1 MNKLLI
7 TINVPLLYEKYEV
20 YIPINKK
27 MGTIKKILIE
37 TINELS
43 ENSLVNT
50 ENMNLYNKEDCK
62 LYSNDIYVKDSNI
75 HNGSVLILL

>member
-7 TINVPLLYEKYEV
+7 IVHVPLLSEKYEV

-62 LYSNDIYVKDSNI
+62 LYDSNLYAKNSNI
-75 HNGSVLILL
+75 VNGTELILL

>member
-7 TINVPLLYEKYEV
+7 TINVPLLSEKYEV